1 MFEHIG
7 PQLRGLPG
15 FDEAAAARLGD
26 MTPEE
31 AAQFREGLIDAIEA
45 QRGAEAAAEEED
57 EDEAQRRDRWA
68 TRCSNSSGR
77 CSSPSRAIAERDYDG
92 R

>member
-1 MFEHIG
+1 
-7 PQLRGLPG
+7 
-15 FDEAAAARLGD
+15 

-57 EDEAQRRDRWA
+57 EDEGAAARQMGNPLLEFFRTMFVPEQGDRGEGLRREMNRQNAPEEEDHE
-68 TRCSNSSGR
+68 N
-77 CSSPSRAIAERDYDG
+77 
-92 R
+92 